1 MTEKTIWEAAGEK
14 AKELAAEAEKG
25 MNVIGEEL
33 KKGFA
38 EAKDQLK
45 EAEKKIVEDLAPEAE
60 TEPVPEETKA
70 DCGCCAEPKEK
81 GECCAEAEDKTECC
95 AEAEEKTECCA
106 EPEEKAECC
115 AEAEEKA
122 ECCAEPEE
130 KCGCCEETEA
140 GNTAEDVTRSVPQ
153 DDAAD
158 GDEAAEADEETR
170 RKEAEKIVARAKEL
184 VKKGN
189 IARIVISRNG
199 TNIVNLP
206 LTAGL
211 IGGFIGLATAPWAL
225 LIAAITTIG
234 FDCKVELIKTDGTS
248 VDISA
253 KTKDIGRK
261 LKK

>member
-60 TEPVPEETKA
+60 TEAVPEEPKA
-70 DCGCCAEPKEK
+70 DCG
-81 GECCAEAEDKTECC
+81 CC

-130 KCGCCEETEA
+130 KCRCCEEAEA
-140 GNTAEDVTRSVPQ
+140 GDTAEDVTRSVPQ